1 MAPLSSKFHISR
13 NFVKI
18 KNKIFQQVIYLAM
31 TAFLCP
37 WQYVLMW
44 FTHMKNVK
52 LNIVSLGAL
61 FTKFLT
67 PGLTRQLCNTL
78 DVWLKSTSPT
88 NHPAVY
94 IIRGLTRELK
104 SWWIRHL
111 DWPERRPRTWRCEVL
126 VHLYAQGE
134 GELSPPWRI
143 KIVLGCLRTTL
154 KWDCVILV
162 ATWNLT
168 K

>member
-94 IIRGLTRELK
+94 TIRGLTRELK
-104 SWWIRHL
+104 SWWIRPLNYLSLHTSPTVNKSVRSVSFEIPKVKHHFHRL
-111 DWPERRPRTWRCEVL
+111 LRRI
-126 VHLYAQGE
+126 
-134 GELSPPWRI
+134 LSMACDF
-143 KIVLGCLRTTL
+143 LQ
-154 KWDCVILV
+154 
-162 ATWNLT
+162 
-168 K
+168 